1 MIKLIKTKVQHFF
14 DLGQN
19 FIKNKIN
26 LSRKKFIISFAL
38 AMCMARSVHFQEIA
52 LYLNQDAKVDSN
64 LRRIQR
70 FFAEYEFN
78 YLQIAILLL
87 SFIPE

>member
-26 LSRKKFIISFAL
+26 LSRKKF
-38 AMCMARSVHFQEIA
+38 M
-52 LYLNQDAKVDSN
+52 
-64 LRRIQR
+64 
-70 FFAEYEFN
+70 
-78 YLQIAILLL
+78 
-87 SFIPE
+87 